1 MDDFP
6 NYSIMF
12 NLYLNKQTKRIEYT
26 SFSILVAVE
35 DEKKYVRVCSVDKLY
50 EQIDESKKDKLKE
63 EIINIYNRFSGKNVK
78 EINICREYKLN

>member
-1 MDDFP
+1 MKFYIPTSSLNMD
-6 NYSIMF
+6 
-12 NLYLNKQTKRIEYT
+12 NLLQSEC
-26 SFSILVAVE
+26 ILPISH
-35 DEKKYVRVCSVDKLY
+35 YVQRLSGYKLY